1 MTGSRRSL
9 LMALGG
15 RTASPLGAAPG
26 ASRSHPSAPRAP
38 GRTGTRGGAS
48 ILWGHSGKRGAAG
61 PQRSP
66 QALHRQLDPNR
77 IFWGTNGGGQAA
89 PGDTRRSRRWHGVG
103 AEPPQAP
110 QAAPRPRSRAQL
122 AGRCAAAKQLQE
134 PCGTTAVPHSGGRP
148 TGPLGV
154 GGPGRGG
161 GYTKPGFCK
170 GISGWIRQHFGV
182 LCSVCVVKARGF
194 LGFGGWQQA
203 ARVSTAPVPESS
215 VGWAGVSTRGG

>member
-1 MTGSRRSL
+1 MGTLRETGGCRSPEIP
-9 LMALGG
+9 
-15 RTASPLGAAPG
+15 TSIAP
-26 ASRSHPSAPRAP
+26 
-38 GRTGTRGGAS
+38 
-48 ILWGHSGKRGAAG
+48 AAG
-61 PQRSP
+61 PKSD
-66 QALHRQLDPNR
+66 LLGDK
-77 IFWGTNGGGQAA
+77 WGGQAA
-89 PGDTRRSRRWHGVG
+89 PGDTRRSRWWHGVG
-103 AEPPQAP
+103 AEPPQTP

-170 GISGWIRQHFGV
+170 GISGWIRQRFGV
-182 LCSVCVVKARGF
+182 LCSVCVVKACGF

-203 ARVSTAPVPESS
+203 VRASTAPEPESS
-215 VGWAGVSTRGG
+215 VGWAGVSTGGG